1 LDNYGNNILFESFL
15 YPYIKRETVAHLT
28 EIKLVSAV
36 CLFLYECCKEIER
49 AVESINTTKH
59 KHVMKQ
65 VFIWERVPGDKNE
78 TASLREFLEQRF
90 HLKWLNRA
98 DFEKVS
104 NDNTLRISY
113 RSNSVLIML
122 NDTRTKAIVEIKGE
136 NKQKGY
142 EFIVES
148 LPNGL
153 NIVALDKP
161 IQEYEA
167 QFLRTGIQ
175 QRVPSLIFDL
185 TVHAISE
192 SDFSVLSKDEKF
204 MQTLKETKIKF
215 DNQYEKMIMGTD
227 ESV

>member
-1 LDNYGNNILFESFL
+1 
-15 YPYIKRETVAHLT
+15 
-28 EIKLVSAV
+28 
-36 CLFLYECCKEIER
+36 
-49 AVESINTTKH
+49 
-59 KHVMKQ
+59 
-65 VFIWERVPGDKNE
+65 
-78 TASLREFLEQRF
+78 
-90 HLKWLNRA
+90 
-98 DFEKVS
+98 
-104 NDNTLRISY
+104 
-113 RSNSVLIML
+113 
-122 NDTRTKAIVEIKGE
+122 
-136 NKQKGY
+136 
-142 EFIVES
+142 
-148 LPNGL
+148 
-153 NIVALDKP
+153 VALDKP